1 MEYLPCAVHLSAVQ
15 SGWWC
20 ADSNSKKWSQRTGI
34 RR

>member
-20 ADSNSKKWSQRTGI
+20 ADSNS
-34 RR
+34 